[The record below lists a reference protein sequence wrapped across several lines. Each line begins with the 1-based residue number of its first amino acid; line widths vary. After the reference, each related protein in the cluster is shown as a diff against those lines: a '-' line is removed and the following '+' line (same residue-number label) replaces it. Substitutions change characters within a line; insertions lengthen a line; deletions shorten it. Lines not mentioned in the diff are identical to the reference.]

1 MSLTHFDP
9 LANIRVFEDAFTRL
23 FNEPQTNRPWTPAVD
38 IYETENDLVV
48 KADLPEVELKDIDVR
63 VENQTLTI
71 AGERKF
77 EKRDNVAGYH
87 RIERSYGNFT
97 RSFAVPNSFDTE
109 KIAAVFPERRAERV
123 AAQEGS
129 RQAAPDQNR
138 SQAVS
143 VATHVR
149 AENRDNRRASCA
161 PADPP
166 GFI

>member
-48 KADLPEVELKDIDVR
+48 KADLPDVDLKDIDVR
-63 VENQTLTI
+63 VENQTLTL

-77 EKRDNVAGYH
+77 EKQDAAGYH

-109 KIAAVFPERRAERV
+109 KIAASFKNGVLSVSLPKKE
-123 AAQEGS
+123 AAKP
-129 RQAAPDQNR
+129 RQIKI
-138 SQAVS
+138 
-143 VATHVR
+143 
-149 AENRDNRRASCA
+149 EASA
-161 PADPP
+161 
-166 GFI
+166 

>member
-23 FNEPQTNRPWTPAVD
+23 FNEPQSNRPWTPAVD

-77 EKRDNVAGYH
+77 EKQENVAGYH

-109 KIAAVFPERRAERV
+109 KISASFSNGVLSVSLPKKEAAKP
-123 AAQEGS
+123 
-129 RQAAPDQNR
+129 RQVKIEVKA
-138 SQAVS
+138 
-143 VATHVR
+143 
-149 AENRDNRRASCA
+149 
-161 PADPP
+161 
-166 GFI
+166 

>member
-9 LANIRVFEDAFTRL
+9 LANIRLFEDAFARM
-23 FNEPQTNRPWTPAVD
+23 FNEPQTNRPWSPAVD

-48 KADLPEVELKDIDVR
+48 KADLPDVDLKDIDVR

-77 EKRDNVAGYH
+77 EKQDNVAGYH

-109 KIAAVFPERRAERV
+109 KIAASFKNGVLSVSLPKKE
-123 AAQEGS
+123 AAKP
-129 RQAAPDQNR
+129 RQIKIE
-138 SQAVS
+138 
-143 VATHVR
+143 AT
-149 AENRDNRRASCA
+149 A
-161 PADPP
+161 
-166 GFI
+166 